1 MVFRFPKRFHL
12 FTAMLLVAVFAVALA
27 GIVRP
32 FFAQRQAVAKLSGRG
47 FDLRTEP
54 SWLSRL
60 TRQAV
65 FDRVVGVSPAIESS
79 PITVEDARSLES
91 LPYLRTLALD
101 GRTDDE
107 LPRLYGLTRL
117 KRLVLYAN
125 AHCTEPGLI
134 CLLEHLPELES
145 LSIVPDE
152 DHPPLSDAGLA
163 ALARLPRFRN
173 LEVYEYDN
181 VSDAGLAHLK
191 AMTGIEVL
199 DLADEPITD
208 AGLAHLSGLSTI
220 RSLRVS
226 NTPVTDAGL
235 AHLRG
240 LNRLE
245 DLSLE
250 KTRINDAGLVH
261 LKGLPLE
268 GLSLAATDVTD
279 AGMAELSGIKS
290 LVRLRLY
297 RTKVTDAGLARL
309 RGLPKLKSLD
319 LRETQV
325 SEAGIKALRR
335 ARPGLWVRR

>member
-1 MVFRFPKRFHL
+1 MVIRFPKRFHL
-12 FTAMLLVAVFAVALA
+12 FTAMVLVAVFAVVLA

-32 FFAQRQAVAKLSGRG
+32 FFVQRQALAKLSGQG
-47 FDLRTEP
+47 FDLRMER

-60 TRQAV
+60 TGQAV
-65 FDRVVGVSPAIESS
+65 FDRVVGVSPAVESS
-79 PITVEDARSLES
+79 PITVEDVRSLES
-91 LPYLRTLALD
+91 LPYLRTLSLD

-107 LPRLYGLTRL
+107 LPLLYGLTRL
-117 KRLVLYAN
+117 KRLVLYAS

-134 CLLEHLPELES
+134 GLWEHLPDLES
-145 LSIVPDE
+145 LSIVPDV

-173 LEVYEYDN
+173 QEVYAYDN

-191 AMTGIEVL
+191 GMTGIEVL
-199 DLADEPITD
+199 ELADEPIAD
-208 AGLAHLSGLSTI
+208 AGLAHLSGIRTI
-220 RSLRVS
+220 RILSVD

-245 DLSLE
+245 ELSVE
-250 KTRINDAGLVH
+250 KTRITDAGLVH

-268 GLSLAATDVTD
+268 GLSLASTGVTD
-279 AGMAELSGIKS
+279 AGLAELSAIKS

-297 RTKVTDAGLARL
+297 RTKVTDAGLAHL
-309 RGLPKLKSLD
+309 RGLPKLKTVD

-325 SEAGIKALRR
+325 TEAGVEALRQ
-335 ARPGLWVRR
+335 ARPGLWIRR